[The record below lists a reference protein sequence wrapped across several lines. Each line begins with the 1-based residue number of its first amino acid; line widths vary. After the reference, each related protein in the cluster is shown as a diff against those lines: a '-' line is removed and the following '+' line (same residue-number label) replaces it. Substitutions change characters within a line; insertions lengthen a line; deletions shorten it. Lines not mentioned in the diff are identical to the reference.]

1 MKITKT
7 WFKKEI
13 EISTDEINDFY
24 EKIHPNMQLYTWILD
39 ILNDFLPPYNRK

>member
-13 EISTDEINDFY
+13 EITTQEIL
-24 EKIHPNMQLYTWILD
+24 EMEIKLHPDTHYFLWIRDLLVKFTGVKF
-39 ILNDFLPPYNRK
+39 IK

>member
-13 EISTDEINDFY
+13 EITPQELGDLDKSY
-24 EKIHPNMQLYTWILD
+24 YQLSELTHLFPSVD
-39 ILNDFLPPYNRK
+39 IFEFIKSLNH